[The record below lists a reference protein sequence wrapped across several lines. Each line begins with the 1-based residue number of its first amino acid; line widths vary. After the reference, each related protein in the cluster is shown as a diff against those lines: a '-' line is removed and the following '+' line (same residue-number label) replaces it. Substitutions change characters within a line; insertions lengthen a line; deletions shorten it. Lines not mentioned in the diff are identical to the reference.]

1 VQSVVYKDLK
11 DYLSVLET
19 RGEGEF
25 RLFRG
30 QSSDRPLLPKIARK
44 NPALDTTGKEREMLE
59 ELRRRATFLIP
70 RDMDDWD
77 LLIYAQHFGMATR
90 LLDWTTNPL
99 TALWF
104 ACSSRQRESSS
115 YVYLLEV
122 SAGLLLDR
130 RNQKDPFSIGKT
142 QICKPNLNSPRIVAQ
157 NGWFTAHRY
166 GPEGKFSSLEHSS
179 DIGPRLLRIEV
190 KEQQKSGA
198 LEMLDVLGINCQSM
212 FADME
217 GVCRHINWLK
227 DA

>member
-1 VQSVVYKDLK
+1 MQSTAYKDLK

-59 ELRRRATFLIP
+59 ELRRRATFLI
-70 RDMDDWD
+70 RQDMDDWD

-104 ACSSRQRESSS
+104 ACSNPNRESSS
-115 YVYLLEV
+115 YVYLLDV
-122 SAGLLLDR
+122 SADLLLDR

-142 QICKPNLNSPRIVAQ
+142 QVCKPNLNSPRIVAQ

-166 GPEGKFSSLEHSS
+166 AGKFLPLEQNS
-179 DIGPRLLRIEV
+179 DTGNRLLRIEV
-190 KEQQKSGA
+190 KGQQKSEA
-198 LEMLDVLGINCQSM
+198 LKKLDVLGINCQSM